1 MKVTGQQLLES
12 VLKNNIKQIDHH
24 RCSFCDQM
32 TRYYVINGQL
42 YFDSSCFCTTYS
54 SPPELESWDEAANW
68 INNQSNS
75 EIAKQI
81 ALRFGIDLSG
91 EQNA

>member
-24 RCSFCDQM
+24 RCFICDQM

-54 SPPELESWDEAANW
+54 SPRELESWDEAANW
-68 INNQSNS
+68 INMQSNS